1 MLEISVKSTLQSLPF
16 SPHQASYPLV
26 LPFIAAEPNPAVAGV
41 AAINDVPIATEAAN
55 DASTFILQLSFNYSF
70 NLVSTAVGVYQIP
83 KKKKYL
89 EISECLY
96 VCTRTQIYPH
106 RDAFD

>member
-41 AAINDVPIATEAAN
+41 AVINDVPIATEAAN
-55 DASTFILQLSFNYSF
+55 DARNFIFQLSLNYSF

-83 KKKKYL
+83 KKIKYF
-89 EISECLY
+89 S
-96 VCTRTQIYPH
+96 Q
-106 RDAFD
+106 